1 MKILITLLFFCLS
14 VSCFSQSDS
23 LKIPPIDTDRPD
35 QTESVNT
42 VPKKWLQ
49 FEAGFNY
56 QKNDDVSKE
65 YLLPTLL
72 SKYGLS
78 NRIELRLITTV
89 LRQSIDNPPSVKFH
103 NTELEQVEI
112 GAKVALFEEKNLL
125 PKTSLLFHV
134 GIPGLASFE
143 TGHFLFNTRLS
154 MQHTLTKNI
163 SLGYNLGVE
172 FDGTSDDPVFI
183 YTITSGINLSEK
195 WYTYIEAFGDFQ
207 KNGAHSLDGGLAY
220 FLSDDIKLDI
230 SSGFGISGNAPK
242 NYISLGASVRFN
254 TTNK

>member
-1 MKILITLLFFCLS
+1 MKIFYTITFLCLS
-14 VSCFSQSDS
+14 FIAHAQ
-23 LKIPPIDTDRPD
+23 IPKIDTDRPD
-35 QTESVNT
+35 QTESVNI

-56 QKNDDVSKE
+56 QKNDDISHEFLV
-65 YLLPTLL
+65 PTLL

-78 NRIELRLITTV
+78 NRIELRLITTI
-89 LRQSIDNPPSVKFH
+89 LRQSVDIPSLGKIN

-112 GAKVALFEEKNLL
+112 GAKVALFEEKNFL

-134 GIPGLASFE
+134 GIPGLASYK
-143 TGHFLFNTRLS
+143 TDKFLFNSRLT
-154 MQHTLTKNI
+154 MQHTLSKNI
-163 SLGYNLGVE
+163 SLGYNFGVE

-183 YTITSGINLSEK
+183 YTLAPGINLGEK
-195 WYTYIEAFGDFQ
+195 WYAYIEAFGDFQ

-220 FLSDDIKLDI
+220 YISDNFKLDI

-242 NYISLGASVRFN
+242 YYVSLGASVRFN
-254 TTNK
+254 TSKQ